1 MMKQTNKDIKDV
13 TPKKK
18 KSFKSAILGGLV
30 GGVVVAVLGG
40 GYLYATEEPIIG
52 DTTTQESG
60 VLQSDGKVMTTDV
73 TVNVTSKV
81 TDAVKKVE
89 DSVVSVIN
97 MKEQDLEGLGGA
109 FGSETAESSKET
121 NLQTIGEGSGVIYKI
136 DGDTAYI
143 VTNNHVI
150 EDSDAIEILLK
161 EGSKVEAKVIGKDVW
176 TDLAVLSIPAD
187 KVKKAATFGNSDSLE
202 VGEPAIAIGSPLGTN
217 FASSVTQ
224 GIVSAKNRTVDTDIN
239 GDNVVDWEMTVIQT
253 DAAINPGNSGGALVN
268 IAGQVIGINSMKI
281 SADTVEGLG
290 FAIPSN
296 DVIDIINQLEVDGK
310 VVRPV
315 LGISLLD
322 ISQISEQQQESVLK
336 LPKEVKTGVVVGQV
350 QEGSAAEK
358 GGLQKYDVIVK
369 YDGKEVKN
377 TISLRK
383 GIYKSKLD
391 KEVEI
396 EYYRE
401 GKLEKATVTMTTSE
415 TIS

>member
-1 MMKQTNKDIKDV
+1 MNQKEENKNIKDV
-13 TPKKK
+13 TPKKS

-30 GGVVVAVLGG
+30 GGLVVAILGG
-40 GYLYATEEPIIG
+40 GYLYATEEPTN
-52 DTTTQESG
+52 DTVTQESG
-60 VLQSDGKVMTTDV
+60 LVEKDGEVTTTDV
-73 TVNVTSKV
+73 TVNVNSKV

-97 MKEQDLEGLGGA
+97 MKEQDLEGFGGM
-109 FGSETAESSKET
+109 FGSEPIESSGET

-161 EGSKVEAKVIGKDVW
+161 EGSKIEAKVIGKDVW
-176 TDLAVLSIPAD
+176 TDLAVLSIPAE

-224 GIVSAKNRTVDTDIN
+224 GIVSAKNRTVETDID
-239 GDNVVDWEMTVIQT
+239 GDKMVDWEMTVIQT

-281 SADTVEGLG
+281 SSDTVEGLG

-296 DVIDIINQLEVDGK
+296 DVVDIINQLEVDGK

-350 QEGSAAEK
+350 QEDSAAEK

-369 YDGKEVKN
+369 FDGEEVKN

-391 KEVEI
+391 KEVEV
-396 EYYRE
+396 EYYRD